1 MWQTKYASAIPKNL
15 GVGVDF
21 RSCSEGNFLTG
32 RPYSGRPYS
41 VHAIKLSLRIQ
52 EDFNP
57 IVYCTS
63 AKNAQ
68 ISKYVLASYVR
79 SFAFVTQSFKL
90 VL

>member
-1 MWQTKYASAIPKNL
+1 MEEIMFQNVAYRATVY
-15 GVGVDF
+15 
-21 RSCSEGNFLTG
+21 RTG
-32 RPYSGRPYS
+32 
-41 VHAIKLSLRIQ
+41 HAIKLSLRIQ
-52 EDFNP
+52 EDFDP